1 MNEVAAAEKSKKSFF
16 YRMLCGVL
24 LGASVIAP
32 GISGSIMAVVMG
44 IYDDLIEIISNPFKN
59 FKKNVFYILPICLG
73 GGLSMIALLQLLRLL
88 FSHFTVPAYM
98 LFITLIAGSIPT
110 VFTEAKAGLAKPV
123 YISGTVLAFAAALTV
138 GVMAKHDIA
147 LAVDTSA
154 RDLPGVLYYSM
165 SGTIAGITSMIPGM
179 SISMMLMMLNVYET
193 LLKAAAEFDVITI
206 APVAFCFLGGMILF
220 SRVTRYVFRRWR
232 GLGYLMVLGFMCGS
246 LVSIFPGL
254 PKTPVDAALTLAAIA
269 AGAAV
274 SIALQRL
281 ARKFNIRED
290 AGEKIPPEKEK

>member
-1 MNEVAAAEKSKKSFF
+1 
-16 YRMLCGVL
+16 MLCGVL
-24 LGASVIAP
+24 LGVSVIAP

-59 FKKNVFYILPICLG
+59 FTKNVIYLLPVCLG

-88 FSHFTVPAYM
+88 FEHFTVPAYM
-98 LFITLIAGSIPT
+98 LFISLIAGSIPT
-110 VFTEAKAGLAKPV
+110 VFAEAKAGLAKPV
-123 YISGTVLAFAAALTV
+123 YLSGTAIAFAAALTV
-138 GVMAKHDIA
+138 GFMAKHNIA

-154 RDLPGVLYYSM
+154 QGLPGMLYYPM
-165 SGTIAGITSMIPGM
+165 SGAVAGITSMIPGM
-179 SISMMLMMLNVYET
+179 SISMMLMMLDVYEP
-193 LLKAAAEFDVITI
+193 LLKAAAEFDVLTI
-206 APVAFCFLGGMILF
+206 APVALCFLGGMVLF

-232 GLGYLMVLGFMCGS
+232 GLGYLMVLGFMSGS

-254 PKTPVDAALTLAAIA
+254 PETPVDALLTLAAIT

-290 AGEKIPPEKEK
+290 AGSENPPPEKS